1 MKITGVSGS
10 LRNESYNTALL
21 NTAKQIVPVDC
32 NLEVERLN
40 EIPLYNADSE
50 ASEGI
55 PVSVQKLKDRIAGCD
70 GLLLA
75 TPEYNSS
82 IPGVFK
88 NAIDWLS
95 RPTEDIGRVFRDKP
109 VGIIG
114 ASTGS
119 FGTMLSQAAWLPVL
133 RALGTRVWFGRACYV
148 SNAESVFDT
157 SGQLI
162 DKATLGRL
170 KTYLAGFIEFT
181 MQVSNNNK

>member
-1 MKITGVSGS
+1 MMRITGISGS
-10 LRNESYNTALL
+10 LRKESYNTALL
-21 NTAKQIVPVDC
+21 KTAKHNIPADC
-32 NLEVERLN
+32 SLEVERIN
-40 EIPLYNADSE
+40 EIPLYDADLE

-55 PVSVQKLKDRIAGCD
+55 PVSVQNLKDKIADCD
-70 GLLLA
+70 SLLLA

-133 RALGTRVWFGRACYV
+133 RALGTRVWFGRSCYV
-148 SNAESVFDT
+148 SNAESVFDET
-157 SGQLI
+157 GQLI

-170 KTYLAGFIEFT
+170 ETYLAGFIEFT
-181 MQVSNNNK
+181 MQVKR